1 MNGVHDMGGMQG
13 MGSIRYEP
21 NEPVFHE
28 PWEARVF
35 ALNLAMRAWRR
46 WNIDAGRYEIELIP
60 PADYLRM
67 SYYEK
72 WFVRLIEL
80 MAKRDLVMR
89 EEIETGAPARGALK
103 SEPALTAERVASMVR
118 NGAAA
123 SRNIPVPPRF
133 AVTQRVRA
141 RTINPEGHTR
151 LPRYVRGR
159 TGTIE
164 RDHGVYVFPDT
175 NALFLGENPQHVY
188 SVRFAARELWGDA
201 ASPRDAV
208 YVDLWDD
215 YLEPA

>member
-80 MAKRDLVMR
+80 MVKRDLVMR
-89 EEIETGAPARGALK
+89 EEIETGAPARGAPK
-103 SEPALTAERVASMVR
+103 ERPALTADRVASMVR
-118 NGAAA
+118 SGAAA
-123 SRNIPVPPRF
+123 SRQVPVPPRF
-133 AVTQRVRA
+133 AVKQRVRA
-141 RTINPEGHTR
+141 RTIN
-151 LPRYVRGR
+151 
-159 TGTIE
+159 
-164 RDHGVYVFPDT
+164 
-175 NALFLGENPQHVY
+175 
-188 SVRFAARELWGDA
+188 
-201 ASPRDAV
+201 
-208 YVDLWDD
+208 
-215 YLEPA
+215 